1 VLDDYIQSFM
11 IQRLFGIF
19 ILLLITIH
27 STKLLADECT
37 THIEKGDKYF
47 EGFENSEALKEYEIA
62 YELCPDQ
69 FEPLMKL
76 TRAYIDV
83 GEDLKRDKSNGSRA
97 KEAEKYLNTG
107 IEHSKILKQKY
118 PNNQASYFLLA
129 VSHGSLSLF
138 KGGRQK
144 VKLGRNIEEYA
155 KRAIELDPNFAPAY
169 VVLGIYYREV
179 AGLNGLQK
187 AFANTFWGGLPNG
200 TLEESKSALLK
211 ALELSPD
218 SPYVH
223 FDLAK
228 TYEEMDRKDKAIEHY
243 TKAIELPAV
252 DHDDDRKKIISEERL
267 VKLNNP
273 GAEVADNNTFLK
285 LRE

>member
-1 VLDDYIQSFM
+1 MLDDYIQSFM
-11 IQRLFGIF
+11 IQRLVGIF
-19 ILLLITIH
+19 VLLFITMH

-37 THIEKGDKYF
+37 THIEKGDKYY
-47 EGFENSEALKEYEIA
+47 EGFENSEALKEYEKA

-97 KEAEKYLNTG
+97 KEAEKYLNTA

-118 PNNQASYFLLA
+118 PNNQASYYLLA
-129 VSHGSLSLF
+129 VSHGNLSLF

-144 VKLGRNIEEYA
+144 VKLGRDIEEYA

-200 TLEESKSALLK
+200 TLEKSKSALLK

-252 DHDDDRKKIISEERL
+252 DHDDDRKKVISEERL